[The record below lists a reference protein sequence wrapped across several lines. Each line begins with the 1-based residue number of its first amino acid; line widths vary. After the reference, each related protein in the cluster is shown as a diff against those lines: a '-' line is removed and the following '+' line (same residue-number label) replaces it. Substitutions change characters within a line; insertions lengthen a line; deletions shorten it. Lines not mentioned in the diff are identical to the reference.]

1 VHTKRAGPD
10 RDLPQTP
17 MGAGAEF
24 WKQHTREECMGI
36 SKKMIGFAAGVSVA
50 ALMALPLSAS
60 AAELSQ
66 WVRASG
72 AGAAQHMIDLWN
84 ASHDDKITLTV
95 IPDDQMVTKL
105 ATGVQSGD
113 VPDLVSFDL
122 IYMPDFM
129 RAGFLVDLT
138 DQLKADP
145 NQAKVAKA
153 YADLATFDGKMYGTG
168 FTPDVS
174 VLLWNKDLFKKAG
187 LDPDKA
193 PTSIP
198 EIHADAA
205 KIRALGGDIYGFYF
219 SGACPGCNIFVTSPA
234 MVASGS
240 KLLPHDANEEPLQGD
255 GVKQVLTEYRAMWT
269 EGLIPASAQAD
280 GGQNFFSVFQSGKI
294 GIIGSGGFAISVL
307 KDKSPDLNFGIGILP
322 GMKDGQQSAF
332 VGGDVIAI
340 PKGAKNED
348 IARKFIAWQLT
359 DEAQLEGL
367 AKNNII
373 PSRTDLATNKY
384 FTDERVV
391 TTAKAVGVGY
401 VPWVF
406 HFNDMVNSNSS
417 PWIQMIQTAI
427 FDGDIDGAIATAKAK
442 MKEIASE

>member
-1 VHTKRAGPD
+1 MKLSRT
-10 RDLPQTP
+10 L
-17 MGAGAEF
+17 
-24 WKQHTREECMGI
+24 
-36 SKKMIGFAAGVSVA
+36 A
-50 ALMALPLSAS
+50 ALMAGAAVATILAGSLSAS

-72 AGAAQHMIDLWN
+72 ATAAQHMIDLWN
-84 ASHDDKITLTV
+84 STHNDQITLTV

-105 ATGVQSGD
+105 ATGVQSGE
-113 VPDLVSFDL
+113 VPDLISFDL

-129 RAGFLVDLT
+129 RAGFLTDLT

-153 YADLATFDGKMYGTG
+153 YQDLATYDGKMFGTG

-174 VLLWNKDLFKKAG
+174 VLLWNKDLFRQAG

-193 PTSIP
+193 PTSLP
-198 EIHADAA
+198 EIHADAK
-205 KIRALGGDIYGFYF
+205 KICALGDDIYGFYF
-219 SGACPGCNIFVTSPA
+219 SGACPGCNIFVTSPY
-234 MVASGS
+234 MVASGA

-255 GVKQVLTEYRAMWT
+255 GVKQVLTEYRDMWT
-269 EGLIPASAQAD
+269 EGLIPESAQAD
-280 GGQNFFSVFQSGKI
+280 SGQNFFSVFQTGKI

-307 KDKSPDLNFGIGILP
+307 KDKSPDLDFGIGILP
-322 GMKDGQQSAF
+322 GMKDGEQSAF

-340 PKGAKNED
+340 PKGSQHED
-348 IARKFIAWQLT
+348 IARQFITWELT
-359 DEAQLEGL
+359 DQAQLEGL

-373 PSRTDLATNKY
+373 PSRTDLAENKY
-384 FTDERVV
+384 FTDPRVV

-417 PWIQMIQTAI
+417 PWIQMLQTAI
-427 FDGDIDGAIATAKAK
+427 FDGDIDGAIATAKEQ

>member
-1 VHTKRAGPD
+1 
-10 RDLPQTP
+10 
-17 MGAGAEF
+17 
-24 WKQHTREECMGI
+24 
-36 SKKMIGFAAGVSVA
+36 
-50 ALMALPLSAS
+50 
-60 AAELSQ
+60 
-66 WVRASG
+66 
-72 AGAAQHMIDLWN
+72 MIDLWN

-187 LDPDKA
+187 LGPDKA

-234 MVASGS
+234 MVASGA

-294 GIIGSGGFAISVL
+294 GIIGSARRGAALPRVAASTESPSARTSVR
-307 KDKSPDLNFGIGILP
+307 PRR
-322 GMKDGQQSAF
+322 A
-332 VGGDVIAI
+332 
-340 PKGAKNED
+340 
-348 IARKFIAWQLT
+348 T
-359 DEAQLEGL
+359 L
-367 AKNNII
+367 ASGTRT
-373 PSRTDLATNKY
+373 SRTSRISRCSTRRTGRAPTGSR
-384 FTDERVV
+384 T
-391 TTAKAVGVGY
+391 G
-401 VPWVF
+401 
-406 HFNDMVNSNSS
+406 SS
-417 PWIQMIQTAI
+417 
-427 FDGDIDGAIATAKAK
+427 
-442 MKEIASE
+442 ASYSSST